1 MRRLPLLSAL
11 VACGLALAG
20 CAQSSSNNAAP
31 EQSSAPA
38 AESKAEEVVLNVFAA
53 ASLTETFGELEKTF
67 EAAHPNVDVVLNLA
81 GSQDLV
87 AQMAAN
93 GGADVLATANESTM
107 DKAKEQGLVAEPS
120 VFAKNTLTLIT
131 PPGNPAGVTG
141 LDSSLDN
148 VKLVTCAPEVPCG
161 KLTGKLTAALGIEL
175 HPVSEEQAVTDVRGK
190 VASGEADAG
199 IVYRTDALAEGA
211 KVETID
217 IQGAD
222 QAVNTYPIAVA
233 ANTMHSELAQAW
245 VDLVLS
251 ADGQKVLSDAG
262 FTAAAVR

>member
-11 VACGLALAG
+11 AACGLALAG
-20 CAQSSSNNAAP
+20 CAQSGSNNAALD
-31 EQSSAPA
+31 QSAPA

-93 GGADVLATANESTM
+93 GGVDVLATANESTM

-148 VKLVTCAPEVPCG
+148 AKLVVCDTEAPCG
-161 KLTGKLTAALGIEL
+161 KLTKELTGALGITL
-175 HPVSEEQAVTDVRGK
+175 NPVSAEPNVKDVLGK

-199 IVYRTDALAEGA
+199 VVYRTDANAA
-211 KVETID
+211 KDQVEAID

-222 QAVNTYPIAVA
+222 QAVNKYPIAPVEA
-233 ANTMHSELAQAW
+233 TKNAELAQKWIA
-245 VDLVLS
+245 LVLS
-251 ADGQKVLSDAG
+251 PEGQSVFERAG
-262 FTAAAVR
+262 FTPAAQ